1 MLFLVISLVVLWNGF
16 DESSLSE
23 EGSAIKIGK
32 DSFVGWY
39 VGGRGEV
46 C

>member
-23 EGSAIKIGK
+23 EGSAIIIGK
-32 DSFVGWY
+32 DSL
-39 VGGRGEV
+39 GGTWVGEV
-46 C
+46 RFVD